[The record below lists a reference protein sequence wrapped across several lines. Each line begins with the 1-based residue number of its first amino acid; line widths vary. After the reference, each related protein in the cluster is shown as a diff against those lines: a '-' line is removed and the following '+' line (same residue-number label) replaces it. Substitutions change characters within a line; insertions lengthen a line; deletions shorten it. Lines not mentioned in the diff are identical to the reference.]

1 MDSHYQ
7 QLFNK
12 SISDR
17 LNTTP
22 QSKQHWL
29 AAVQIAVTDFT
40 EVHGRLLTQLRLDPF
55 FTQQTTP
62 INNNTQSQY
71 SLFRTSLFKNND
83 PETTAHDT
91 ASSWEEED
99 LWADP
104 TGDFA
109 LLFER

>member
-1 MDSHYQ
+1 MDSHDQ

-12 SISDR
+12 LIGDR

-40 EVHGRLLTQLRLDPF
+40 EVHGRLPTQLRLK
-55 FTQQTTP
+55 
-62 INNNTQSQY
+62 NNN
-71 SLFRTSLFKNND
+71 

-99 LWADP
+99 LLADP
-104 TGDFA
+104 AGDFA
-109 LLFER
+109 PLFER